1 MNWDF
6 GVSGWKLLCLEWIN
20 NKILVYSTGNYIQPP
35 GIKYNQKECMYMYNR
50 DYQVALEVKNLPANA
65 RDIKDKSL
73 ISGSGRSPGGGSGTH
88 SSILAWRIPRQR
100 NLANP
105 MYKGAW
111 QGTVHRVTGSQTWL
125 KQFST
130 CACMLVSK
138 GVTLLYSGDWHNI
151 INQLCINLKNKLV
164 VVQLLVISNSLQP
177 HGLQHARLSCPSP
190 SPRVW

>member
-20 NKILVYSTGNYIQPP
+20 NKVLVYSTGNYIQPP
-35 GIKYNQKECMYMYNR
+35 GIKYNKKECMHMYNR

-65 RDIKDKSL
+65 GDIKDKSL
-73 ISGSGRSPGGGSGTH
+73 ISGSGRSLPGESH
-88 SSILAWRIPRQR
+88 RQR

-151 INQLCINLKNKLV
+151 VNQLCINLKKKLV